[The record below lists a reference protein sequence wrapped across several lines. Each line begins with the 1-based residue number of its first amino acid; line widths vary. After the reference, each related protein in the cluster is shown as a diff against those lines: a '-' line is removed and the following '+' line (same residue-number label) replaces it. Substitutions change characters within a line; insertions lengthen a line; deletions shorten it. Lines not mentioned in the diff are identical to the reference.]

1 MALAGTGLHL
11 PSWVTLAV
19 SVNLARRKA
28 GEPAGRCLPD
38 VVVGLSFSDHSQL
51 FIWGIMVGLML
62 IVGDNPLD
70 GANSVIIMTLI
81 VIMMIIIILILKV
94 VG

>member
-19 SVNLARRKA
+19 TVNLARRKA
-28 GEPAGRCLPD
+28 VEPAGRCLPD
-38 VVVGLSFSDHSQL
+38 VVGLSFSDHSQL
-51 FIWGIMVGLML
+51 FIWGIMIGLML

-81 VIMMIIIILILKV
+81 VIMIIIILILKV